1 MPEYTKIIRKMRV
14 FEFEVEM
21 SENER
26 RCVFVIDREDD
37 LSTKMEVELGVAPI
51 SEFRV
56 RNIGLALSGKR
67 DAIVL
72 TSADN
77 AGYASTEIMRIL
89 NQTGFNGELLF
100 LTLGNTYPLHLMR
113 RLNKQALDFDLDT
126 ISMANLLL
134 KVNKPIQTVPCKIT
148 HVEEISSAMG

>member
-1 MPEYTKIIRKMRV
+1 
-14 FEFEVEM
+14 
-21 SENER
+21 
-26 RCVFVIDREDD
+26 
-37 LSTKMEVELGVAPI
+37 MEAELGVAPI